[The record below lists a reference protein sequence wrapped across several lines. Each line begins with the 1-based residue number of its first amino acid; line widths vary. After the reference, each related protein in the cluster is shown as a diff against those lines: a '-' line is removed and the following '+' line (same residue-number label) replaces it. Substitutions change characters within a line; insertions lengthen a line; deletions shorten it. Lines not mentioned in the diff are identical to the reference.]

1 VARTD
6 RRRSIVIEEISIR
19 DLGVIAEARLPLGAG
34 FTALTGET
42 GAGKT
47 MVVTALGLLLGERSD
62 AGAVRLGSSQTVVDG
77 HWEVDESG
85 PVADRVRD
93 AGGDLDAVPGG
104 RAQLILSRS
113 VSSEGRSRA
122 TVGGRAAPVG
132 VLAEIGEQLV
142 VVHGQSEQI
151 RLRSATAQREA
162 LDRFAGAEFAAV
174 LGDYQEIFRRWQ
186 TQQGELEVLV
196 AERDRRARE
205 AEELRLAMD
214 EIEAAAP
221 QRGEDVEL
229 AERSERLTNLE
240 DLRLAAVE
248 AQEAVSAQFD
258 RSSTADASD
267 ALSRVDGARRSL
279 ERVAAHDPAL
289 VPIVEALANASFALS
304 EISGELASYLG
315 SLDADGGRELE
326 GIQERRATLSAL
338 ARRYGPSIDEVLDY
352 LESGSSRLVELDSDA
367 DRILELGD
375 EVAAD
380 RRRVDELA
388 DRVSELR
395 HAAADRLGAEVT
407 EELGALAM
415 PDARLSIEITERE
428 LGLTGKDAVSILLQP
443 HSGSEPRPIAR
454 GASGGELSRVM
465 LAIEVVLAATDP
477 VPTFVFDEVDA
488 GVGGASATEIGR
500 RLARLAQSSQVI
512 VVTHLAQVAAYSTNH
527 LVVEKGS
534 DGSITAS
541 SVRLVHGEERTAEMA
556 RMLSGSPDS
565 ESALAHARELLDNA
579 HRVG

>member
-1 VARTD
+1 M
-6 RRRSIVIEEISIR
+6 IEEISIH
-19 DLGVIAEARLPLGAG
+19 DLGVIGEARLPLGAG
-34 FTALTGET
+34 FTVLTGET

-47 MVVTALGLLLGERSD
+47 MVVTALGLVLGERAD
-62 AGAVRLGSSQTVVDG
+62 AGAVRLGAAQAVVEG
-77 HWEVDESG
+77 HWEVAESG
-85 PVADRVRD
+85 AIADRVRD
-93 AGGDLDAVPGG
+93 AGGDLDAAPNG

-132 VLAEIGEQLV
+132 VLNEIGEQLV

-162 LDRFAGAEFAAV
+162 LDRFAGSDFAAV

-186 TQQGELEVLV
+186 TQQGELDVLI
-196 AERDRRARE
+196 AERDRRTRE

-214 EIEAAAP
+214 EIETAAP
-221 QRGEDVEL
+221 QRGEDDEL
-229 AERSERLTNLE
+229 AERAERLTNLE

-248 AQEAVSAQFD
+248 AQEAVSAQFAD
-258 RSSTADASD
+258 DASD
-267 ALSRVDGARRSL
+267 ALGRVDGARRSL
-279 ERVAAHDPAL
+279 DRVASHDPAL
-289 VPIVEALANASFALS
+289 APIVESLANASFALT
-304 EISGELASYLG
+304 EISGQLASYLS

-326 GIQERRATLSAL
+326 VIQERRSALSAL
-338 ARRYGPSIDEVLDY
+338 ARRYGPSLDEVIDY

-375 EVAAD
+375 EVEAD
-380 RRRVDELA
+380 RRRVEELA
-388 DRVSELR
+388 DKLSELR
-395 HAAADRLGAEVT
+395 HAAAERLSHEVT

-415 PDARLSIEITERE
+415 PDARLSLEVTDRE
-428 LGLTGKDAVSILLQP
+428 LGLTGRDQVAILLQP
-443 HSGSEPRPIAR
+443 HAGSEPRPIAR

-500 RLARLAQSSQVI
+500 RLARLAQTSQVI
-512 VVTHLAQVAAYSTNH
+512 VVTHLAQVAAFSTNH

-534 DGSITAS
+534 DGSVTAS
-541 SVRLVHGEERTAEMA
+541 NVRLVHGEERTLEMA
-556 RMLSGSPDS
+556 RLLSGSPDS

>member
-1 VARTD
+1 M
-6 RRRSIVIEEISIR
+6 IEEISIR
-19 DLGVIAEARLPLGAG
+19 DLGVIGEARLPLGPG

-47 MVVTALGLLLGERSD
+47 MVVTALGLVLGERAD
-62 AGAVRLGSSQTVVDG
+62 AGAVRLGSSQAVVEG

-104 RAQLILSRS
+104 RAQLILTRS

-122 TVGGRAAPVG
+122 TVGGRTAPVG
-132 VLAEIGEQLV
+132 VLGEIGEQLV

-162 LDRFAGAEFAAV
+162 LDRFAGPTFATL
-174 LGDYQEIFRRWQ
+174 LGDYQEVFRRWQ
-186 TQQGELEVLV
+186 TRQGELDVLV
-196 AERDRRARE
+196 ADRDRRARE
-205 AEELRLAMD
+205 AAELRLAMD
-214 EIEAAAP
+214 EIDAASP

-240 DLRLAAVE
+240 DLRLAAAE
-248 AQEAVSAQFD
+248 AQEAVSAQFSD
-258 RSSTADASD
+258 DASD
-267 ALSRVDGARRSL
+267 ALARVDGARRAL
-279 ERVAAHDPAL
+279 DRVVSHDPAL
-289 VPIVEALANASFALS
+289 VPIVDALAEASFALS
-304 EISGELASYLG
+304 EISGQLSGYLG

-326 GIQERRATLSAL
+326 IIQERRATLTAL
-338 ARRYGPSIDEVLDY
+338 ARRYGPTVDDVLDY
-352 LESGSSRLVELDSDA
+352 LESGSTRLLELDSDA

-375 EVAAD
+375 EVAVD

-388 DRVSELR
+388 DELSVQR
-395 HAAADRLGAEVT
+395 HAAAGRLGESVT
-407 EELGALAM
+407 VELAALAM
-415 PDARLSIEITERE
+415 PDARLTVGVEDRE
-428 LGLTGKDAVSILLQP
+428 LGLTGHDAVAILLQP
-443 HSGSEPRPIAR
+443 HSGSEPRPLAR

-500 RLARLAQSSQVI
+500 RLARLAETSQVI
-512 VVTHLAQVAAYSTNH
+512 VVTHLAQVAAFSTNH

-534 DGSITAS
+534 DGSVTAS
-541 SVRLVHGEERTAEMA
+541 NVRPVHGEERTAEMA
-556 RMLSGSPDS
+556 RLLSGSPDS
-565 ESALAHARELLDNA
+565 EAALSHARELLTNA
-579 HRVG
+579 HAAR

>member
-1 VARTD
+1 
-6 RRRSIVIEEISIR
+6 VIEEISIR
-19 DLGVIAEARLPLGAG
+19 DLGVIGEARVPLGPG
-34 FTALTGET
+34 FTVLTGET

-47 MVVTALGLLLGERSD
+47 MVVTALGLVLGERAD
-62 AGAVRLGSSQTVVDG
+62 AGAVRLGAAQAVVEG
-77 HWEVDESG
+77 HWDVPDSG
-85 PVADRVRD
+85 AIADRVRD
-93 AGGDLDAVPGG
+93 AGGDLDAAPDG

-132 VLAEIGEQLV
+132 VLNEIGEQLV

-162 LDRFAGAEFAAV
+162 LDRFAGPDFAAV
-174 LGDYQEIFRRWQ
+174 LGDYQEVFRRWQ
-186 TQQGELEVLV
+186 TQQGELDVLI

-214 EIEAAAP
+214 EIETAAP
-221 QRGEDVEL
+221 RRGEDEEL
-229 AERSERLTNLE
+229 AERAERLTNLE

-248 AQEAVSAQFD
+248 AQEAVSAQF
-258 RSSTADASD
+258 ADDAND
-267 ALSRVDGARRSL
+267 ALSRVDGARRSI
-279 ERVAAHDPAL
+279 ERVASHDPAL
-289 VPIVEALANASFALS
+289 APIAEALASASFALS
-304 EISGELASYLG
+304 EISGQLASYLG

-326 GIQERRATLSAL
+326 GIQERRSTLSAL
-338 ARRYGPSIDEVLDY
+338 ARKYGPTLDEVIDY

-388 DRVSELR
+388 DRLSGLR
-395 HAAADRLGAEVT
+395 HAAAERLGDEVT
-407 EELGALAM
+407 RELGALAM
-415 PDARLSIEITERE
+415 PDARLTVEVTDRE
-428 LGLTGKDAVSILLQP
+428 LGLTGRDQVAILLQP

-500 RLARLAQSSQVI
+500 RLARLAQTSQVI
-512 VVTHLAQVAAYSTNH
+512 VVTHLAQVAAFSTNH
-527 LVVEKGS
+527 LVVEKAS

-541 SVRLVHGEERTAEMA
+541 SVRLVHGEERTLEMA
-556 RMLSGSPDS
+556 RLLSGSPDS

-579 HRVG
+579 HRIG